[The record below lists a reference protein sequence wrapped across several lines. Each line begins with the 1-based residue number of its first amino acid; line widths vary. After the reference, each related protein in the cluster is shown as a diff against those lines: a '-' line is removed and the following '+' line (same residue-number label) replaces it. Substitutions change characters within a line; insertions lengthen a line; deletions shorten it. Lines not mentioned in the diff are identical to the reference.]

1 MQTQI
6 ALSEEQV
13 LWPVRRDYQLIL
25 STEGML
31 IDQKSY
37 QTVVKTLIWPGISE
51 KPRAE
56 VVVISIVLDS
66 VYNRY

>member
-1 MQTQI
+1 M
-6 ALSEEQV
+6 
-13 LWPVRRDYQLIL
+13 RRDYQLIL